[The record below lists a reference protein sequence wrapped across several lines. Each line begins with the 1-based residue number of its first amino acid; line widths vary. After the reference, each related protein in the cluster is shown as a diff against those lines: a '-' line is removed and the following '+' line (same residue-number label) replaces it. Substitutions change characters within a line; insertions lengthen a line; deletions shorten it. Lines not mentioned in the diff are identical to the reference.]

1 MKAGRQKDLIIAE
14 KMDDDGMDYP
24 DKDLD
29 IMIDEELEIE
39 RELELER
46 RMVEQ
51 QEKENRG
58 PSPPAISKASASPR
72 ALRATDCN
80 VGLLSNNVDLGM
92 KRTRSQGEPD
102 DEDFPPMSST
112 SPAFKRFK
120 GQTSPMTE
128 EPRIRLPRVGERK
141 V

>member
-24 DKDLD
+24 DEDLD
-29 IMIDEELEIE
+29 LMIDEELEIE
-39 RELELER
+39 RELEMER

-80 VGLLSNNVDLGM
+80 VGLLSNNVDLGL

-102 DEDFPPMSST
+102 DEDFPPMCST
-112 SPAFKRFK
+112 SPEWEKERC
-120 GQTSPMTE
+120 
-128 EPRIRLPRVGERK
+128 RIENPLNFSD
-141 V
+141 